1 MASFIYNSFWEDL
14 ARGAIDMDTDTFR
27 MMLVTSSYTP
37 DQDAHLKRSSI
48 TNEVTGTGYTAKGPT
63 CACTVAKD
71 NATNRVTFT
80 FAGISLSTSTI
91 TARRGIIYKDRSGV
105 SSADELV
112 MVNDFGAD
120 IVTTAQTF
128 AVAASVITLQNASA

>member
-1 MASFIYNSFWEDL
+1 MASFVYNSFWEDL
-14 ARGAIDMDTDTFR
+14 ARGAVDMDTDTFR

-48 TNEVTGTGYTAKGPT
+48 TNEITGTGYTAKGPT

-71 NATNRVTFT
+71 TATNRVTFT
-80 FAGISLSTSTI
+80 FAGISLPTSTL
-91 TARRGIIYKDRSGV
+91 TARRGIIYKDRGGA

-128 AVAASVITLQNASA
+128 VVAASVITLQNASA